1 MPAERVGEVCHR
13 CGGVGY
19 LIGRRGELAHA
30 TPCVCQDACPK
41 CRGQRFIIS
50 QQDGY
55 EVASPCS
62 CTHLRERIRLY
73 NEARIPGAY
82 ADRHLADFKDRG
94 NDTLRQA
101 HAAMGAYRVLDDVPS
116 GTGLLL
122 MGGPGVGKTLLMVGL
137 LTHLTL
143 HRAIPCL
150 FVDFYQLCARIRGTF
165 GGRGEESEASIIE
178 PLVEVPVLVL
188 DDLGKGQGSAWEL
201 TVVDQIVTRR
211 YNAGRIIL
219 ATTNYF
225 AESELAQRRQAPQPE
240 PGARERRRTTLEDRI
255 DERLVSRLRQT
266 CRFLVLEGVTDY
278 RVELKVRR

>member
-1 MPAERVGEVCHR
+1 MPAEAMDAVCPR

-19 LIGRRGELAHA
+19 LIGRRAELAFA
-30 TPCVCQDACPK
+30 APCICQDACPT
-41 CRGQRFIIS
+41 CRGERFVIS
-50 QQDGY
+50 VQDGY
-55 EVASPCS
+55 EVASPCA

-73 NEARIPGAY
+73 NEAGIPGAY

-94 NDTLRQA
+94 NDSLRQA

-143 HRAIPCL
+143 HRAIGCR
-150 FVDFYQLCARIRGTF
+150 FVDFYQLCARIRATF
-165 GGRGEESEASIIE
+165 GGRGEETEAGIID

-219 ATTNYF
+219 ATTNYLPE
-225 AESELAQRRQAPQPE
+225 AELA
-240 PGARERRRTTLEDRI
+240 ARPMSSAKDRKRATLEDRI

-266 CRFLVLEGVTDY
+266 CRFLVLEGVSDY
-278 RVELKVRR
+278 RLELNRGAPARR